1 MKYVSK
7 VLTLLVLVFG
17 TVKAQTWAGLSTFGG
32 ADYDQMWAIDFRG
45 GSNPVLGLFTISYS
59 ISGSDEDYVLITP
72 YWQKVIGN
80 TGGRDDWMY
89 KTVWLNS
96 GNIVVGGAWCNDG
109 GAGPGSCY
117 APLYGFVVGLN
128 SSGNFL
134 WGRHADFSNQWGC
147 SGNSNRETRILDVS
161 PTSDGGFLTAGIL
174 VYNIDDGWGNCISS
188 DADGF
193 IAKFNSTGGLQWIR
207 IVDYAADDNIATTA
221 FETTDGNY
229 VLLAPSFYEVGVL
242 KFSPSGGLIWQRRY
256 PRNIAGSAITLSWG
270 KPTSDGGFILTTHIA
285 GSNDDILF
293 MKFNSLGYFVCAAR
307 IATPGNDYG
316 IDVVEGP
323 TWYWVTGQLG
333 VGGNDLFIAKIR
345 KTDCYVVEVRRLLS
359 GADESGRSMDLRP
372 STGIPYV
379 AGYTNQTAWVVGSYD
394 GLVAADS
401 GGLDTCYWRNYY
413 PTITYP
419 TFSNSGSFAVYSPSM
434 TVSNY
439 TVSVQ
444 DVVVGRRIN
453 CGLDPLGSDDELG
466 IDERYVDCQ
475 INYAIIGKNLRLRV
489 KSEGNL
495 TINIYS
501 PDGRRIYSKSLN
513 KFAGIINVPLKG
525 GVYFVEVLR
534 GDKRTVFKV
543 STN

>member
-1 MKYVSK
+1 MRYVSK
-7 VLTLLVLVFG
+7 VLALLVLAFG
-17 TVKAQTWAGLSTFGG
+17 VVRGQTWAGLSTFGG
-32 ADYDQMWAIDFRG
+32 TNYDQMWAIDFRG
-45 GSNPVLGLFTISYS
+45 ASDPVLGMFTISYS

-96 GNIVVGGAWCNDG
+96 GDIVVGGTWCNDG

-147 SGNSNRETRILDVS
+147 SGNSNRQTRVLHVS
-161 PTSDGGFLTAGIL
+161 PTSDGGFLAAGYLI
-174 VYNIDDGWGNCISS
+174 YNIWLGFCTTG

-207 IVDYAADDNIATTA
+207 IVDNGDWNIATTA

-229 VLLAPSFYEVGVL
+229 VLLAPSWYEVGVF
-242 KFSPSGGLIWQRRY
+242 KFNPSGTLLWQRRY
-256 PRNIAGSAITLSWG
+256 PRSIATSTITFSWG
-270 KPTSDGGFILTTHIA
+270 KPTSDGGFILTTHIN
-285 GSNDDILF
+285 GSGDDVLF
-293 MKFNSLGYFVCAAR
+293 MKFNSSGNFVCAAR
-307 IATPGNDYG
+307 IATSGNDYG

-323 TWYWVTGQLG
+323 NWYWVTGQLG
-333 VGGNDLFIAKIR
+333 VSGNDLFIAKIR
-345 KTDCYVVEVRRLLS
+345 KTDCNVIQVRRLLS
-359 GADESGRSMDLRP
+359 SADESGRSMDLRP

-379 AGYTNQTAWVVGSYD
+379 AGYTNNGAWVVGNYD

-401 GGLDTCYWRNYY
+401 GGLDTCYWRTYN
-413 PTITYP
+413 PTIAYP
-419 TFSNSGSFAVYSPSM
+419 TFSNSGSFTIYSPSM

-444 DVVVGRRIN
+444 NVVVGRRIN
-453 CGLDPLGSDDELG
+453 CGLNPLGNDNELG
-466 IDERYVDCQ
+466 LDEKYVDCQ
-475 INYAIIGKNLRLRV
+475 INYAIIGNNLRLRV

-501 PDGRRIYSKSLN
+501 PDGRRIYSKSLD
-513 KFAGIINVPLKG
+513 KFAGVINVPLKG